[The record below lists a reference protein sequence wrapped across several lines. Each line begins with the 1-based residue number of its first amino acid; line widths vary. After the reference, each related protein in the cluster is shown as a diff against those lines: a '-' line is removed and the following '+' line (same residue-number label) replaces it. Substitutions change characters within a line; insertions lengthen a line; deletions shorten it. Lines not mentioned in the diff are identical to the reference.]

1 MNILLAVIIAAFG
14 GFAGLFFSLR
24 LKEREK
30 TMSSV
35 LLLIKELTVQIRYT
49 NTEIGD
55 ILIAA
60 AKNEEFNGL
69 YFVCECNKLEEK
81 GNFHLLWK
89 EGVKK
94 QPFLEAK
101 DRELLYSLGDS
112 LGQTDTEGQLSFLEM
127 YEEMIKKNLEQAAR
141 DYAEKGRMYR
151 SVGLLCGLATG
162 IMVL

>member
-14 GFAGLFFSLR
+14 GFVGLFFSLR

-55 ILIAA
+55 ILTSAA
-60 AKNEEFNGL
+60 NNVEFNGL
-69 YFVCECNKLEEK
+69 YFVCECSKLNEK
-81 GNFHLLWK
+81 GNFHFLWK

-101 DRELLYSLGDS
+101 DRELLNTLGDN

-127 YEEMIKKNLEQAAR
+127 YEELIKKNLEQAAK
-141 DYAEKGRMYR
+141 DYADKGKMYR
-151 SVGLLCGLATG
+151 SVGLLCGLAVG